1 MILRY
6 YKKLLIFWNYFIIYQ
21 PDTNQ
26 KKVATASLVVPVVV
40 HLRDIKEYMIFG
52 IKLVQRL
59 QLSIEKRFAGISKL
73 ISQLNFKEND
83 PSNDPVY
90 LMAAVLYLSFK
101 IFWLGDLKLPVN
113 IENCLKQ
120 DVIQLILD
128 KTNIYPKVSST
139 KLFDKSISSA
149 SKLKNRIFFMVTV
162 QMAVLMNPVAGLE
175 AYLNDPVK
183 LNFYEYCSDVLK

>member
-26 KKVATASLVVPVVV
+26 KKVVTASLVVPVVV

-52 IKLVQRL
+52 IKLVQQL

-73 ISQLNFKEND
+73 ISQLNIKEND

-90 LMAAVLYLSFK
+90 LMAAVLDLSFK

-128 KTNIYPKVSST
+128 KTNIYPNFSST

-149 SKLKNRIFFMVTV
+149 SKLKNIILFMVTI
-162 QMAVLMNPVAGLE
+162 QMAVVMNPVAELE

-183 LNFYEYCSDVLK
+183 LNFYEYCSGVLK